1 MSKYTI
7 WSKGSSLFPL
17 TTCSYQIIDKGFLF
31 AFAERWHTKTNT
43 FHLLVEKM
51 TVTLD
56 DVASLLDIPITG
68 AFYNY
73 EHMDKE
79 EAIIVLVE
87 LLGVEYKD
95 AFDETK
101 KIRGEQFSLSWLQG
115 AYEEMCE
122 EERWDEAAKA
132 YLFHL
137 VGCTLFANKNATY
150 VEVKFLDFL

>member
-1 MSKYTI
+1 M
-7 WSKGSSLFPL
+7 
-17 TTCSYQIIDKGFLF
+17 F

-150 VEVKFLDFL
+150 VEVKLLDFL

>member
-1 MSKYTI
+1 MV
-7 WSKGSSLFPL
+7 G
-17 TTCSYQIIDKGFLF
+17 DEGG
-31 AFAERWHTKTNT
+31 
-43 FHLLVEKM
+43 LLIVVMVVTM
-51 TVTLD
+51 TVVMTLRVVV
-56 DVASLLDIPITG
+56 VAMLMMMVMSMATMVAVTVVLVVTPSG
-68 AFYNY
+68 GG
-73 EHMDKE
+73 DKE